1 MYYFSRL
8 LLPAAVLLVSVTV
21 ASAQSGNAD
30 NGKKTFLRDGCYQC
44 HGTVAQGGTGP
55 RLTPPAIA
63 LPTLMAI
70 VRKGVGGMP
79 PYSAEVLSDAEL
91 TDIHA
96 YLETVPAPP
105 PVKDIP
111 LLNQ

>member
-1 MYYFSRL
+1 MVK
-8 LLPAAVLLVSVTV
+8 LPALLVVL
-21 ASAQSGNAD
+21 ASAALAQSGNAD
-30 NGKKTFLRDGCYQC
+30 NGKRVFMKDGCYEC

-63 LPTLMAI
+63 LSTLTAI

-79 PYSAEVLSDAEL
+79 PYSAKVLSDAEL

-96 YLETVPAPP
+96 YLETIPAPP
-105 PVKDIP
+105 PAKSIA